1 MSAPS
6 TERSTFWAQRATSHW
21 TRDGRF
27 HLGPL
32 EDCADCPN
40 RPDEREPRPSAPD

>member
-6 TERSTFWAQRATSHW
+6 TERTAQWPQRATSHW

-27 HLGPL
+27 HTGTL
-32 EDCADCPN
+32 EDCRDCHD
-40 RPDEREPRPSAPD
+40 RPDEREPRPFGSH

>member
-6 TERSTFWAQRATSHW
+6 TERTTHWRQRATSHW

-32 EDCADCPN
+32 EDCRDCPTG
-40 RPDEREPRPSAPD
+40 PTSASPAPPAVD